1 MPATDL
7 KLIKVFIMQSQLA
20 IMLIVA
26 HIYCAI
32 TRSQTL
38 LHELTFVILWI
49 ILWGRYHH
57 QPTLHVRK
65 VRNRDTTNNLPKVTH
80 PKVMKGWAKIWTQVT
95 IYTTLHSFSLE
106 GPCWGVLKCPVRPFN
121 SGLTGN
127 PSRSYLRIGFSF
139 GRGLKANHLENAKK
153 YMREGAN
160 PLCRIC

>member
-49 ILWGRYHH
+49 IL
-57 QPTLHVRK
+57 
-65 VRNRDTTNNLPKVTH
+65 
-80 PKVMKGWAKIWTQVT
+80 
-95 IYTTLHSFSLE
+95 
-106 GPCWGVLKCPVRPFN
+106 
-121 SGLTGN
+121 
-127 PSRSYLRIGFSF
+127 
-139 GRGLKANHLENAKK
+139 
-153 YMREGAN
+153 
-160 PLCRIC
+160 